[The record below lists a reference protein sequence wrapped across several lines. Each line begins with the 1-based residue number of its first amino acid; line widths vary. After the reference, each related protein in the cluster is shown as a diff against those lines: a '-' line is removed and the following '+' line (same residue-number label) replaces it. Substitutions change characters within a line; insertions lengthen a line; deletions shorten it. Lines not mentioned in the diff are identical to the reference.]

1 MACHLVLEERDL
13 IDSVGSTSEHV
24 DLVGNPRA
32 ASEARGFMRAGLKG
46 VTSSDQLDDVL
57 LLTSELVTNVVLHA
71 RTDVHIG
78 VTWDRFN
85 ILVAVQDHSSAT
97 DAERAAQ
104 AAVTQDLEESGRGMT
119 IVASIADDFGWRR
132 LPDTDGKVMWFM
144 VGITGA
150 SEAHGP
156 SDLVHH

>member
-13 IDSVGSTSEHV
+13 IDSGGSTSEHV
-24 DLVGNPRA
+24 DLVGNPKA
-32 ASEARGFMRAGLKG
+32 AGEARGFMRAGLKG
-46 VTSSDQLDDVL
+46 VTSAEQLEDVV

-78 VTWDRFN
+78 VTWDRLN
-85 ILVAVQDHSSAT
+85 ILVAVQDQSSAT
-97 DAERAAQ
+97 DTERAAQ
-104 AAVTQDLEESGRGMT
+104 AAVTHDLEESGRGMT

-132 LPDTDGKVMWFM
+132 LPDTVGKVMWF
-144 VGITGA
+144 VVAITGA

-156 SDLVHH
+156 LDLVRD